1 MICLTYTELLFP
13 IVALFVLLLGALAVR
28 ELFR

>member
-13 IVALFVLLLGALAVR
+13 IVAVFALLLVALAVKG
-28 ELFR
+28 LFR